1 MYYPET
7 RYARSKEGHV
17 AYQVVGDGPL
27 DLVFIPSWLCNVD
40 VMWEEPSLA
49 GFLRRLAS
57 FSRLI
62 CFDKRGAGVSDT
74 VSLAALPT
82 LEQWS
87 DDVRTVMEATGSK
100 RVALLG
106 HGPGGQM
113 AMLFAATY
121 PELTSALILID
132 SAARRLRDCDY
143 PWGLPANQLPLRLE
157 RIEELWGTGGNLDFI
172 APSVAREERFRRWY
186 ARFERLAMGPR
197 AARAIIASGL
207 EGDLRSILPAIR
219 VPTLVLHRAGDPFIR
234 IGLGRYLAEHIQGAK
249 FVELPG
255 EDHLLYVGETEAM
268 LGEIEH
274 FLTGRPRSVQSQ
286 AAPMTLDTII
296 HIIDDD
302 SAMRES
308 LSLMLRT
315 EGYTVRTHESAQTF
329 LDAVGQ
335 DESGCV
341 VTDVRM
347 PEISGIDLLTTMK
360 MKERCV
366 SMPVIVITGHAD
378 VQLAVQAMKEGAFD
392 FLEKPFDGDALLASV
407 RKALIRS
414 NDEHARDAEMRIIQS
429 RLAKLTP
436 RENEVLAG
444 LLKGQHN
451 KIIAG
456 ELGIGLRTVEAHR
469 ASVMAKMRAGSLS
482 ELVRMA
488 LVIPRMR
495 E

>member
-1 MYYPET
+1 MT
-7 RYARSKEGHV
+7 
-17 AYQVVGDGPL
+17 
-27 DLVFIPSWLCNVD
+27 
-40 VMWEEPSLA
+40 
-49 GFLRRLAS
+49 
-57 FSRLI
+57 
-62 CFDKRGAGVSDT
+62 FD
-74 VSLAALPT
+74 
-82 LEQWS
+82 
-87 DDVRTVMEATGSK
+87 AT
-100 RVALLG
+100 
-106 HGPGGQM
+106 
-113 AMLFAATY
+113 
-121 PELTSALILID
+121 
-132 SAARRLRDCDY
+132 
-143 PWGLPANQLPLRLE
+143 
-157 RIEELWGTGGNLDFI
+157 
-172 APSVAREERFRRWY
+172 
-186 ARFERLAMGPR
+186 
-197 AARAIIASGL
+197 
-207 EGDLRSILPAIR
+207 
-219 VPTLVLHRAGDPFIR
+219 
-234 IGLGRYLAEHIQGAK
+234 
-249 FVELPG
+249 
-255 EDHLLYVGETEAM
+255 
-268 LGEIEH
+268 
-274 FLTGRPRSVQSQ
+274 
-286 AAPMTLDTII
+286 I

-308 LSLMLRT
+308 LSLMLT
-315 EGYTVRTHESAQTF
+315 IEGYTIRTHESARTF
-329 LDAVGQ
+329 LDAVRQ

-414 NDEHARDAEMRIIQS
+414 NDEHARHAEARIIQD

-444 LLKGQHN
+444 LLKGQQN

-456 ELGIGLRTVEAHR
+456 ELGINVRTVESHR

-488 LVIPRMR
+488 LVIPRVG